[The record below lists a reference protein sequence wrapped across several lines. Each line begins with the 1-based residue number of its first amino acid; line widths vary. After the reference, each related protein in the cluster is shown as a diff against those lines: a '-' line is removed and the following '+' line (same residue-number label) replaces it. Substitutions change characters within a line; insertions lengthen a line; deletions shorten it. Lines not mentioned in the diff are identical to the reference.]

1 MVTTKV
7 GMSKS
12 EHSSPPC
19 LHYTFP
25 IFPLPESTDGEFD
38 DYQRNFAL
46 LETAADKFLKDTKTF
61 TDAVNSMCRL
71 ISSLTNSIPYRVF
84 SPALFTAGGG
94 LAQHFSVLFH
104 PIASE
109 YDLLGKFPQA
119 AHTIKNVDAY
129 HTALEELRASISPEL
144 ELIQSRVVGPVK
156 EFQSTMKAI
165 RKVITKREHKVSNSC
180 ILRNLLSQSP

>member
-1 MVTTKV
+1 VSIPHPCVCIT
-7 GMSKS
+7 
-12 EHSSPPC
+12 HSPSFPFQSP
-19 LHYTFP
+19 
-25 IFPLPESTDGEFD
+25 TDGEFD
-38 DYQRNFAL
+38 DYQHNFAL

>member
-12 EHSSPPC
+12 EHSSRPC
-19 LHYTFP
+19 LPVAYPQT
-25 IFPLPESTDGEFD
+25 LPSRVHRSRVRRLSTKFCPPRDGRGEISEG
-38 DYQRNFAL
+38 YQDIYRCREQHVSSHL
-46 LETAADKFLKDTKTF
+46 ICLEY
-61 TDAVNSMCRL
+61 RP
-71 ISSLTNSIPYRVF
+71 SLGLFV

-94 LAQHFSVLFH
+94 LAQHFSILFH

-109 YDLLGKFPQA
+109 YDLLGKFPQS

-144 ELIQSRVVGPVK
+144 ELIESRVVGPVK
-156 EFQSTMKAI
+156 ELQTVMKAI

-180 ILRNLLSQSP
+180 PSIFSQPP

>member
-1 MVTTKV
+1 V
-7 GMSKS
+7 SIP
-12 EHSSPPC
+12 HPPC
-19 LHYTFP
+19 KLHIP
-25 IFPLPESTDGEFD
+25 ICLLPESTDAEFD

-71 ISSLTNSIPYRVF
+71 ISSVMNGIPHQVF
-84 SPALFTAGGG
+84 LFPPALFTAGGG
-94 LAQHFSVLFH
+94 LAQHFSILFH

-156 EFQSTMKAI
+156 ELQTVMKAI

-180 ILRNLLSQSP
+180 ILRNLLSQTPWFRYR

>member
-1 MVTTKV
+1 VSIPHPRVCITHPYI
-7 GMSKS
+7 S
-12 EHSSPPC
+12 
-19 LHYTFP
+19 F
-25 IFPLPESTDGEFD
+25 PESTDQEFD
-38 DYQRNFAL
+38 DYQHNFAL

-71 ISSLTNSIPYRVF
+71 ISSVANSIPYQLF

-94 LAQHFSVLFH
+94 LAQHFSILFH

-109 YDLLGKFPQA
+109 YDLLGKFPQS

-144 ELIQSRVVGPVK
+144 QLIESRVVGPVK
-156 EFQSTMKAI
+156 ELQGIMKAI
-165 RKVITKREHKVSNSC
+165 RKAITKREHKVSNSC
-180 ILRNLLSQSP
+180 ILQDLLSQPP